1 MAKPSL
7 WQRIKAKF
15 KKKKPLFTEVKVKS
29 HETLKQARIQIA
41 QQIMKA
47 RITVKR
53 LRNRDKRKI
62 PIFLLTFD
70 EIEGMLRDMPLSLPS
85 RKDEKENQP

>member
-7 WQRIKAKF
+7 WQRIKSKF
-15 KKKKPLFTEVKVKS
+15 QKKKPLFTEVKVKS
-29 HETLKQARIQIA
+29 HQTVKQARIKIA

-70 EIEGMLRDMPLSLPS
+70 EIEAMLRDIPIALPS
-85 RKDEKENQP
+85 RKDEENQP